1 MVKSGM
7 DSKKIAQCHGVL
19 VLNKPKGPSSTS
31 CIERIKRKFKQK
43 KIGHA
48 GTLDPMA
55 SGVLVVLLGKAT
67 KLAPYLME
75 GHKVYRGVIRLGIE
89 TDTYDITG
97 NVLKESSYLG
107 LTEDEIVKAIY
118 EWQNIKEQEVPPYSA
133 AKHKGKTFYSM
144 ARQGERPPK
153 RVKKIYIDQVE
164 VLGVNLPFIEF
175 RIRCSKGTYVRSL
188 AHSLGKRLKVG
199 GVLFSLI
206 RERAEP
212 YGLEHSV
219 SMEELLNS
227 PSLFFEKVID
237 LSESLPHWPKLA
249 VDEDISNKIKNGNLI
264 RVGEIGGAYPEKEG
278 ERYLF
283 LDPSLRALA
292 IMETRFIDG
301 TLYWKI
307 LRGLWGRE

>member
-1 MVKSGM
+1 
-7 DSKKIAQCHGVL
+7 
-19 VLNKPKGPSSTS
+19 
-31 CIERIKRKFKQK
+31 
-43 KIGHA
+43 
-48 GTLDPMA
+48 
-55 SGVLVVLLGKAT
+55 
-67 KLAPYLME
+67 
-75 GHKVYRGVIRLGIE
+75 
-89 TDTYDITG
+89 
-97 NVLKESSYLG
+97 
-107 LTEDEIVKAIY
+107 
-118 EWQNIKEQEVPPYSA
+118 
-133 AKHKGKTFYSM
+133 
-144 ARQGERPPK
+144 
-153 RVKKIYIDQVE
+153 
-164 VLGVNLPFIEF
+164 
-175 RIRCSKGTYVRSL
+175 
-188 AHSLGKRLKVG
+188 
-199 GVLFSLI
+199 VLFSLI

>member
-19 VLNKPKGPSSTS
+19 VLNKPKGPSSTL

-75 GHKVYRGVIRLGIE
+75 GYKVYRGVIRLGIE

-107 LTEDEIVKAIY
+107 LTEDEIVKAVY

-133 AKHKGKTFYSM
+133 AKYKGKTFYSM

-153 RVKKIYIDQVE
+153 RVKKIYIAQVE

-307 LRGLWGRE
+307 LRGLWGKE